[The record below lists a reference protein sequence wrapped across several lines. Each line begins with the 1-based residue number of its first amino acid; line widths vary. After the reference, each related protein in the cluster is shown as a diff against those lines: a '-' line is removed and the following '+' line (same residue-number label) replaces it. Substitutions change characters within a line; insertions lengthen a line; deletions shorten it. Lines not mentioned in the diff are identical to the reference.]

1 MVIGLG
7 SNHGDDRIGWEVVA
21 QLHTIRPTGIQ
32 THCTSDPLTIVD
44 VSTNCSL
51 LIVVDACLGTGL
63 PGTIHRLVWPDTRLA
78 ATGGVSSHGVG
89 LVVALRLAEALG
101 KLPPQVI
108 VFAIEADS
116 GEPGSALNPLVEA
129 AIPKVVAMILAEAA
143 P

>member
-21 QLHTIRPTGIQ
+21 QLQAMRLARIQ
-32 THCTSDPLTIVD
+32 TYCTSDPLTIVD

-51 LIVVDACLGTGL
+51 LIVIDACLGTDS
-63 PGTIHRLVWPDTRLA
+63 PGTVHRLVWPDSRLT
-78 ATGGVSSHGVG
+78 ATEGVSSHGVG
-89 LVVALRLAEALG
+89 LVAALRLAEALG
-101 KLPPQVI
+101 KLPPRVI

-116 GEPGSALNPLVEA
+116 GEPGSMLNPLVEA
-129 AIPKVVAMILAEAA
+129 AIPDVVAMILAETA